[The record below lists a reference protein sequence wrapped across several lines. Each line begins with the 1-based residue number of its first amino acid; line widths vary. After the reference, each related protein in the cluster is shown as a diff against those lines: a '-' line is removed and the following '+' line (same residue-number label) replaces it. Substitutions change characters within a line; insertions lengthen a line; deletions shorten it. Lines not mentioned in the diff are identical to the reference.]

1 MTPVSQQGA
10 TLQARSH
17 RPDPEFPLD
26 PPIRITRPEDAGSS
40 VATALVLSSPHSGAI
55 YPASFR
61 NASRLDALSLR
72 RSEDAFIHELYA
84 AGPGLG
90 APLLEA
96 LFPRA
101 YCDPNRA
108 AYELDPD
115 MFDAPLPAHVV
126 TASSKIG
133 AGLGTIARVVA
144 GGMEIYK
151 GKIPFI
157 EAERR
162 VETCWRP
169 YHDALA
175 ELLAEARDRHGA
187 ALLLDCHSMPSIGG
201 SHQPDA
207 GQRRADMVIGDFN
220 GVSCTP
226 RLVDRVEEYLKSCG
240 FSTTRNKPYAG
251 GYITQHYS
259 RRDRGQ
265 HTLQLEINRDLY
277 MDEERIAK
285 AGGFSRVQAAMT
297 GLTELLI
304 ACATPDFLNG

>member
-1 MTPVSQQGA
+1 MTFASA
-10 TLQARSH
+10 LARVH
-17 RPDPEFPLD
+17 QPDPEFPVD
-26 PPIRITRPEDAGSS
+26 PPIRVTLPPAGT
-40 VATALVLSSPHSGAI
+40 ARTALVLSSPHSGDI

-61 NASRLDALSLR
+61 SASRLDALTLR

-108 AYELDPD
+108 AYELDPA
-115 MFDAPLPAHVV
+115 MFDAPLPPHVQ
-126 TASSKIG
+126 TESGKIG
-133 AGLGTIARVVA
+133 AGLGTIARVV
-144 GGMEIYK
+144 GGGLEIYK
-151 GKIPFI
+151 GKIPFA

-169 YHDALA
+169 YHAAL
-175 ELLAEARDRHGA
+175 ETLLQEAKAQHGI

-201 SHQPDA
+201 SNQPDA
-207 GQRRADMVIGDFN
+207 GQRRADMVLGDFH
-220 GVSCTP
+220 GVSCAP
-226 RLVDRVEEYLKSCG
+226 RLVDRVEDYLKSCG
-240 FSTTRNKPYAG
+240 FSTARNKPYAG
-251 GYITQHYS
+251 GYITQNYA
-259 RRDRGQ
+259 RRDQGL

-277 MDEERIAK
+277 MDEVRITR

-297 GLTELLI
+297 GLVELLT
-304 ACATPDFLNG
+304 ASATPDFLNG

>member
-1 MTPVSQQGA
+1 MTAASA
-10 TLQARSH
+10 TARVH

-61 NASRLDALSLR
+61 NASRLDPLSLR

-108 AYELDPD
+108 AWELDPG
-115 MFDAPLPAHVV
+115 MFDAPLPPHVV
-126 TASSKIG
+126 TESSKIG

-144 GGMEIYK
+144 GGMDIYK
-151 GKIPFI
+151 GKLAFA

-169 YHDALA
+169 YHDAL
-175 ELLAEARDRHGA
+175 ETLLAEARARHGV
-187 ALLLDCHSMPSIGG
+187 ALLLDCHSMPSVGG
-201 SHQPDA
+201 SHNPDA

-220 GVSCTP
+220 GTSCAP
-226 RLVDRVEEYLKSCG
+226 RLVDRVEQYLRDCG
-240 FSTTRNKPYAG
+240 FGTTRNKPYAG
-251 GYITQHYS
+251 GYITQYYS

-265 HTLQLEINRDLY
+265 HSLQLEINRDLY
-277 MDEERIAK
+277 MDEDRIEK
-285 AGGFSRVQAAMT
+285 AGGFTRVAQAMT
-297 GLTELLI
+297 GLVELLI
-304 ACATPDFLNG
+304 ASATPDFLNG

>member
-1 MTPVSQQGA
+1 MTSA
-10 TLQARSH
+10 TLKARTH
-17 RPDPEFPLD
+17 LPDPEFPLD
-26 PPIRITRPEDAGSS
+26 PPIRVTRPADAGSA
-40 VATALVLSSPHSGAI
+40 VATALVLSSPHSGDI

-61 NASRLDALSLR
+61 TASRLDALNLR

-101 YCDPNRA
+101 YCDPNRSA
-108 AYELDPD
+108 WELDPG
-115 MFDAPLPAHVV
+115 MFDAPLPGHVV
-126 TASSKIG
+126 TESSKIG

-151 GKIPFI
+151 DKIPFA

-169 YHDALA
+169 YHDALSR
-175 ELLAEARDRHGA
+175 LLAEVRERHGV
-187 ALLLDCHSMPSIGG
+187 ALLLDCHSMPSVGG

-207 GQRRADMVIGDFN
+207 GQRRADMVLGDFH
-220 GVSCTP
+220 GVSCAP
-226 RLVDRVEEYLKSCG
+226 ALVDRVEDYLKSCG
-240 FSTTRNKPYAG
+240 FGTARNKPYAG

-259 RRDRGQ
+259 RRDQGI

-277 MDEERIAK
+277 MDETAIVK
-285 AGGFSRVQAAMT
+285 SAGFGRVQKAMT
-297 GLTELLI
+297 GLIELL
-304 ACATPDFLNG
+304 AASATPDFLRG

>member
-1 MTPVSQQGA
+1 MSA
-10 TLQARSH
+10 TLHARQYE
-17 RPDPEFPLD
+17 PDPEFPVD
-26 PPIRITRPEDAGSS
+26 PPIRITQPSAAGHGTKL
-40 VATALVLSSPHSGAI
+40 TALVLSSPHSGDI
-55 YPASFR
+55 YPATFR
-61 NASRLDALSLR
+61 TASKLDALTLR
-72 RSEDAFIHELYA
+72 RSEDAFIHELYT
-84 AGPGLG
+84 AGPSLG

-108 AYELDPD
+108 AYELDPA
-115 MFDAPLPAHVV
+115 MFDAPLPPHVV
-126 TASSKIG
+126 TESSKIG

-144 GGMEIYK
+144 GGLEIYRDK
-151 GKIPFI
+151 LPYR

-169 YHDALA
+169 YHDAL
-175 ELLAEARDRHGA
+175 ESLLAAAKARHGV

-201 SHQPDA
+201 SNQPDA
-207 GQRRADMVIGDFN
+207 GQRRADMVIGDFH
-220 GVSCTP
+220 GVSCAP
-226 RLVDRVEEYLKSCG
+226 RLVDRVEDYLKSCG

-259 RRDRGQ
+259 RREEGF

-285 AGGFSRVQAAMT
+285 AAGFERVQKAMT
-297 GLTELLI
+297 GLIELL
-304 ACATPDFLNG
+304 AASATPDFLNG